1 RRADRPAAR
10 GARARIRR
18 LLGADTRWDVPV
30 PRASGDEAGRRLR
43 HRRVCARLRE
53 RVPSAP
59 ALLVLVPEG
68 DEVARRAAGQLV
80 AEAGG
85 DPVLRVVDVAVER
98 PVVPDRDTES
108 GALVVLSAG
117 SRTAEQLAD
126 LAEACADGGHEVVGV
141 VVARPVRTR
150 TTRSAGRPAQ
160 NGTAAVAVG
169 GGTTGGTA

>member
-1 RRADRPAAR
+1 QGRGELRDQPLPPRGRPS
-10 GARARIRR
+10 
-18 LLGADTRWDVPV
+18 TEP
-30 PRASGDEAGRRLR
+30 PSS
-43 HRRVCARLRE
+43 
-53 RVPSAP
+53 SAP
-59 ALLVLVPEG
+59 APLT
-68 DEVARRAAGQLV
+68 RRAAGQLV

-150 TTRSAGRPAQ
+150 TTRSAGRSAQ

-169 GGTTGGTA
+169 AGTTGGTA